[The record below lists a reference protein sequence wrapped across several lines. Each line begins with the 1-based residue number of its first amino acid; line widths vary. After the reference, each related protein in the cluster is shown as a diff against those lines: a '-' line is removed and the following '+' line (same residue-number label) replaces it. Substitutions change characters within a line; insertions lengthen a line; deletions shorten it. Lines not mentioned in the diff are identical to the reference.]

1 MKVVKSIFSIF
12 LLMIVILNVSG
23 CTKQVSEKLDDSK
36 NEAVLEESQTIPN
49 YVKEYEKMIYEF
61 WDSKKNLQELGELEG
76 EDSYFI
82 NFVTDYKVKKD
93 VLILDINKD
102 GIEEL
107 ILYDDYRDFSYSPDT
122 RDMHRFPGNIIFF
135 SVYSYDG
142 KNVNLSHYDTFLNS
156 EFTGVPKY
164 STFYLLTDENLNERK
179 VIYKYS
185 HFDDAFYTIYL
196 LNYLDNHY
204 KMTEIFNDDTNYT
217 ISEPDLRVNGSKVSS
232 EGYDFE
238 YNKFYT
244 NQKEEFLPR
253 EGLTLETIIKDL
265 YKNYGDYKSL
275 TSVPANSSY
284 PSGEYYQGTE
294 INLFCDTGIIYYTLD
309 GTNPDENSVK
319 YTGPIVLDQDSKL
332 KAIVLSDNGI
342 KSVVREWNYK
352 VKEIEYIKEIVD
364 QNMIDKGSIFLSNFA
379 EQNMGSFKITE
390 MNNQE
395 KIKFSLNHLYL
406 NSIYSNIYKSRYTIE
421 NNYINN
427 VLKQKYVVNSS
438 QVDYIS
444 NKYLSSNISEH
455 KSVFSGINAQYNSQ
469 NGNYYIDVMNEDG
482 SYSFIKVN
490 KMLLRNDGLYYF
502 EGDEYKGYKSFFTA
516 NLIRKPIDELK
527 TMFNDFKKL
536 GKVEALAK
544 LDGNDFKIIEYRY
557 INRDPVLLSTN
568 NLSNNYR
575 IVDAV
580 DGIGVSGLDVLVREG
595 KDNSTSSPLY
605 STKTTN
611 NGDYTINNL
620 RPGYYTLE
628 IKGNN
633 YIPLYYTFY
642 FDGNY
647 MEGNSN
653 FSVSKTLGDNE
664 VRIVLTWGEHPR
676 DLDSHLV
683 GPNNAY
689 HIYYAN
695 KSYDGRSVFLDID
708 DTSSY
713 GPETITIRNL
723 NSGNY
728 KYFVHDYTNAHSN
741 TSNWLSNSGATVT
754 VYKGNRILGS
764 YTIDKGIPSTIWE
777 VFEIKNGELFI
788 LNNYK
793 YVQDFYTH
801 N

>member
-107 ILYDDYRDFSYSPDT
+107 ILYDDYRDFSYSADT
-122 RDMHRFPGNIIFF
+122 SDMHSFPGNIIFF

-595 KDNSTSSPLY
+595 KDNSTTSPLY